1 MLSPRLL
8 KDLKGRSSCST
19 LPLVLSILNLW
30 MIQRFFVAYVVAQ
43 LQLDA
48 ASALVAVATLG
59 GADALLFAGL
69 GVHWRCWQS
78 T

>member
-43 LQLDA
+43 LQL
-48 ASALVAVATLG
+48 S
-59 GADALLFAGL
+59 
-69 GVHWRCWQS
+69 RS
-78 T
+78 